1 MSIAFAPRPAR
12 LAALVCMALSAAPN
26 AAPNDPPNSPPDA
39 TTPAATWS
47 AYGGAPGGGQ
57 YSPLRRIDAGNVARL
72 KLAWAFRTGELGEGA
87 ARPEK
92 LTFEANPIVAEGR
105 LYVITARNTVFALD
119 PASGRELWR
128 YDARPGNGRFSEMAA
143 RGVSS
148 WIDPKAAPGSA
159 CRHRILFGTLD
170 ARLIA
175 LDGASGRPCADF
187 GDAGIVNLRQGI
199 RLRDAGDYL
208 VTSPPAIAGDVVVVG
223 SAIGDNRAVELE
235 QGIVRGYDV
244 RSGRPL
250 WGWDPIPR
258 HAAASGSDTG
268 WQAAQAAATGAA
280 NAWAPMSVDAERG
293 LVYVPTGS
301 ASPDFFGGMRLG
313 ANRDANSLVALRAA
327 TGEVVWR
334 QQLVH
339 HDLWDYDLASQPVLA
354 ELMIAGRR
362 RAAVL
367 QATKMGMLFVFDR
380 VSGEPLFPLAERP
393 VPASDVPGE
402 QAAPT
407 QPFPPDALIFTRQ
420 APVTEDDAW
429 GFTPLDRWA
438 CKRKIAALRSQG
450 IYTPPSLKG
459 TLVYPGWGGGV
470 NWGGLAFDP
479 ARQRVIVATMQV
491 PMVVTLLPRSPQDS
505 FATMARSGQFP
516 KSEFARMSGAPYGM
530 RRETLLSPIGVPC
543 TAPPWGKLVAIDLA
557 PQARRVWEQPLG
569 TTAKK
574 APISLALGMPFSG
587 GPVATAGGLVFMAGT
602 TDDRFRAFDID
613 TGRTLW
619 ETELPAGGNAT
630 PAVIEAN
637 GRQYVVIA
645 AGGHGGLGTTRG
657 DYVLAFSLDGDAG
670 AARH

>member
-1 MSIAFAPRPAR
+1 MTTNRTVLAGLL
-12 LAALVCMALSAAPN
+12 LAATATLPLRANAADDPPASAA
-26 AAPNDPPNSPPDA
+26 AASS
-39 TTPAATWS
+39 WS

-57 YSPLRRIDAGNVARL
+57 YSPLRQIDASNVARL
-72 KLAWAFRTGELGEGA
+72 KLLWTLRTGELGAGTQRA
-87 ARPEK
+87 GK

-105 LYVITARNTVFALD
+105 LYVITALNTVFALD
-119 PASGRELWR
+119 PASGRPLWR
-128 YDARPGNGRFSEMAA
+128 YDARPADARFSELAA

-148 WIDPKAAPGSA
+148 WIDAQAAPGSA
-159 CRHRILFGTLD
+159 ACRQRIFFGTLD

-175 LDGASGRPCADF
+175 LDGATGQPCAGF
-187 GDAGIVNLRQGI
+187 GEHGAVNLRDGI
-199 RLRDAGDYL
+199 RMRDLGGYL

-235 QGIVRGYDV
+235 EGIVRGFDA
-244 RSGRPL
+244 RTGRQL
-250 WGWDPIPR
+250 WAWDPIPR
-258 HAAASGSDTG
+258 RAATHGADTG
-268 WQAAQAAATGAA
+268 WQPAQAAATGAA

-293 LVYVPTGS
+293 LVFVPTGS
-301 ASPDFFGGMRLG
+301 ASPDFFGGTRLG

-354 ELMIAGRR
+354 ELTIAGRP

-380 VSGEPLFPLAERP
+380 ATGEPLFPLQERA

-402 QAAPT
+402 QAWPT
-407 QPFPPDALIFTRQ
+407 QPFPPPALIFTRQ
-420 APVTEDDAW
+420 SALTEDDAW
-429 GFTPLDRWA
+429 GFTPIDRWL
-438 CKRKIAALRSQG
+438 CKRRIAALRSEG

-459 TLVYPGWGGGV
+459 TLVHPSWAGGV

-479 ARQRVIVATMQV
+479 QRQRVIVATMQM
-491 PMVVTLLPRSPQDS
+491 PMVVTLLPRAPQDT
-505 FATMARSGQFP
+505 FAAMLQSEQFP
-516 KSEFARMSGAPYGM
+516 KYEFARMTGAPYGM
-530 RRETLLSPIGVPC
+530 RREPLLSPLGVPC

-557 PQARRVWEQPLG
+557 PQPRRAWERSIG

-574 APISLALGMPFSG
+574 APIALELGMPFMG
-587 GPVATAGGLVFMAGT
+587 GPVATAGGVVFMAGT
-602 TDDRFRAFDID
+602 TDDMFRAFDSE

-619 ETELPAGGNAT
+619 ETALPAGGNAT
-630 PAVIEAN
+630 PAVIEAG
-637 GRQYVVIA
+637 GRQIVVIA

-657 DYVLAFSLDGDAG
+657 DYLLAFALDDAAP
-670 AARH
+670 AARR

>member
-1 MSIAFAPRPAR
+1 MMNRT
-12 LAALVCMALSAAPN
+12 LASLMVALS
-26 AAPNDPPNSPPDA
+26 
-39 TTPAATWS
+39 TVLPAATHADGGWS

-57 YSPLRRIDAGNVARL
+57 YSALRQIDASNVARL
-72 KLAWAFRTGELGEGA
+72 KLLWTFRTGELGAHTQRAG
-87 ARPEK
+87 K
-92 LTFEANPIVAEGR
+92 LTFEANPILAEGR
-105 LYVITARNTVFALD
+105 LVVTTALNTVIALD
-119 PASGRELWR
+119 PASGKELWR
-128 YDARPGNGRFSEMAA
+128 YDARPADARFSEVAA

-148 WIDPKAAPGSA
+148 WVDAAAAPGSV
-159 CRHRILFGTLD
+159 CRQRIFFGTLD

-175 LDGASGRPCADF
+175 LDGATGRPCTGF
-187 GDAGIVNLRQGI
+187 GDAGIVNLRHGI
-199 RLRDAGDYL
+199 RIRDMGDYL
-208 VTSPPAIAGDVVVVG
+208 VTSPPAIAGGVVVVG

-235 QGIVRGYDV
+235 EGIVRGFDA
-244 RSGRPL
+244 RSGRQL

-258 HAAASGSDTG
+258 SSATSATQGG
-268 WQAAQAAATGAA
+268 WQPAQAAATGAA
-280 NAWAPMSVDAERG
+280 NAWAPLAVDIERG

-301 ASPDFFGGMRLG
+301 ASPDFFGGTRLG

-354 ELMIAGRR
+354 DLTIAGKP

-380 VSGEPLFPLAERP
+380 VTGEPLFPIEERA

-402 QAAPT
+402 QASPT
-407 QPFPPDALIFTRQ
+407 QPFPPQALVFTRQ
-420 APVTEDDAW
+420 AKVGEEDAW
-429 GFTPLDRWA
+429 GFTPIDRWM
-438 CKRKIAALRSQG
+438 CKRKIAALRSEG

-479 ARQRVIVATMQV
+479 IRQRVIVATLQV
-491 PMVVTLLPRSPQDS
+491 PMVVTLVPRAPDDA
-505 FATMARSGQFP
+505 FATMAKSGQYP
-516 KSEFARMSGAPYGM
+516 KSEFGRMTGAPYGM
-530 RRETLLSPIGVPC
+530 RRETLLSPFGAPC

-557 PQARRVWEQPLG
+557 QPRLAWERPIG

-574 APISLALGMPFSG
+574 APITLDLGVGFVG
-587 GPVATAGGLVFMAGT
+587 GPVATAGGIVFMAGT
-602 TDDRFRAFDID
+602 SDDMFRAIDTD

-619 ETELPAGGNAT
+619 ETALPAGGNAT
-630 PAVIEAN
+630 PAVIEVN
-637 GRQYVVIA
+637 GRQIVVLA

-657 DYVLAFSLDGDAG
+657 DYVLAFALEEAPP
-670 AARH
+670 RR